1 MTRRSAQS
9 GAPDLAALSAW
20 APELADTFVAL
31 ACDIA
36 LVLDDQGVIR
46 KLTQHAA
53 QPLLPG
59 ADWVGLHWVE
69 TACTDSR
76 GKVLQML
83 ADVAARGVARRREIN
98 HPHPAS
104 AALAAPETQVAQEA
118 SVAVGVAVAYT
129 AIRLGEA
136 GPTLAVGHD
145 LRTQA
150 DLQQRFVAA
159 QQALEQSYWQAQQ
172 NEPTHAAVAANR
184 TLAADERAQPLKSAA
199 SARTNGPP
207 AAVDAQSQA
216 LLSALDGLHERIG
229 RDALPGLLR
238 DAKRLIEQ
246 HFLVRAL
253 EASGSDAAVARSLGI
268 SQRTLTRRK
277 GGGARKAGSA

>member
-69 TACTDSR
+69 TASTDSR
-76 GKVLQML
+76 AKVLQML

-98 HPHPAS
+98 HPQTPS
-104 AALAAPETQVAQEA
+104 VAAAAAAEAQEA
-118 SVAVGVAVAYT
+118 QGAPVAVAYT
-129 AIRLGEA
+129 AIRLGEY

-172 NEPTHAAVAANR
+172 NQPTHAAVAANR
-184 TLAADERAQPLKSAA
+184 PLAAAERAQPLRSAA
-199 SARTNGPP
+199 NARTGGAP
-207 AAVDAQSQA
+207 AAPDPQSQA
-216 LLSALDGLHERIG
+216 LLNALDGLQERIG

-246 HFLVRAL
+246 HFLERAL
-253 EASGSDAAVARSLGI
+253 ERTGSEAAVARSLGI

-277 GGGARKAGSA
+277 GGGARKTGST

>member
-1 MTRRSAQS
+1 MTRRGPPAPR
-9 GAPDLAALSAW
+9 PDLAALSAW

-59 ADWVGLHWVE
+59 ADWLGLHWVE
-69 TACTDSR
+69 TASADSR
-76 GKVLQML
+76 DKVLQML
-83 ADVAARGVARRREIN
+83 ADAAACGVARRREIN
-98 HPHPAS
+98 HPRPAS
-104 AALAAPETQVAQEA
+104 GAAAGHEAEAP
-118 SVAVGVAVAYT
+118 SVAVAYT
-129 AIRLGEA
+129 AIRLGAA
-136 GPTLAVGHD
+136 GPILAVGHD
-145 LRTQA
+145 LRSQA

-172 NEPTHAAVAANR
+172 KEPTHAAVAANR
-184 TLAADERAQPLKSAA
+184 PFAEAERAQPLRSAA
-199 SARTNGPP
+199 GARQGDEP
-207 AAVDAQSQA
+207 APLDAQSQA

-246 HFLVRAL
+246 HFLQRAL
-253 EASGSDAAVARSLGI
+253 ERSGSEAAVARSLGI
-268 SQRTLTRRK
+268 SQRTLARRK
-277 GGGARKAGSA
+277 GSGARKAGPA